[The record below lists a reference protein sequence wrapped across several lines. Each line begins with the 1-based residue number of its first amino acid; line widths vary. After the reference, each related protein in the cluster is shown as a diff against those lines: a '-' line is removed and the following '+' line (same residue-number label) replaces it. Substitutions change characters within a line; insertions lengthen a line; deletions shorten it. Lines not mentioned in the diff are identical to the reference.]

1 MPLYHRHHHCGPAAF
16 HLSGAFGRHGFGP
29 FGRGGPPGRG
39 RGGPGGPEGLR
50 FGRFLRDGDLRLVA
64 LALIEDG
71 PRHGYDLIKALE
83 ERSGGFYSPSPGVV
97 YPTLTYLEEAGYA
110 ASAADGN
117 KKVYSITD
125 AGRAYLAENRDQV
138 ASILQT
144 MADIGERMTRA
155 RDWFER
161 PGGRGHE
168 HADDDAAEA
177 SGARGDLERARRRL
191 RALIIAATEGTEDD
205 QKRVAEIL
213 DRASDTIL
221 GRGPAA

>member
-1 MPLYHRHHHCGPAAF
+1 MHFRHHCGPAAF
-16 HLSGAFGRHGFGP
+16 HLSGAFGRHGSGP
-29 FGRGGPPGRG
+29 FGRGGSPGRG

-97 YPTLTYLEEAGYA
+97 YPTLTYLEEAGHA
-110 ASAADGN
+110 VSAPDGN

-125 AGRAYLAENRDQV
+125 AGRAYLAENREQV
-138 ASILQT
+138 ASILGT
-144 MADIGERMTRA
+144 MADIGQKMAMA
-155 RDWFER
+155 RDWFDG
-161 PGGRGHE
+161 PGGRDRDGGEGNATHE
-168 HADDDAAEA
+168 T
-177 SGARGDLERARRRL
+177 GVRGELERARRRL
-191 RALIIAATEGTEDD
+191 RALIIAATEGSEAD

-221 GRGPAA
+221 GRGPVA

>member
-1 MPLYHRHHHCGPAAF
+1 MYYRHHHCGPAAF
-16 HLSGAFGRHGFGP
+16 HLSGAFSRHGSGP
-29 FGRGGPPGRG
+29 FGRGPSRG

-97 YPTLTYLEEAGYA
+97 YPTLTYLEEAGHA
-110 ASAADGN
+110 VSAADGN

-138 ASILQT
+138 TGILET
-144 MADIGERMTRA
+144 MAEIGQKMARA
-155 RDWFER
+155 RDWFEGAGSR
-161 PGGRGHE
+161 DREGGDEQSAQHTGVRGE
-168 HADDDAAEA
+168 
-177 SGARGDLERARRRL
+177 LERARRRL
-191 RALIIAATEGTEDD
+191 RALIIAATEGSEAD
-205 QKRVAEIL
+205 QQRVAEIL